1 MIVTSRITG
10 KSYDADSVLYITDV
24 AQWSFYFS
32 EGCDYEV
39 LDILYDGSRNQKR
52 PLCIV
57 FRKSKRMQDL
67 YKMWLA
73 KRETRDE
80 AEHGE

>member
-39 LDILYDGSRNQKR
+39 LDILYVEVGIRKDLSV
-52 PLCIV
+52 LCLEKVNGCRII
-57 FRKSKRMQDL
+57 
-67 YKMWLA
+67 
-73 KRETRDE
+73 
-80 AEHGE
+80 